1 MERCG
6 DGLGER
12 TNERFPRV
20 FRDVLSS
27 EELVESSNSTKK
39 LERLCSQ
46 FNRIPLR
53 SQGFRPLLPIYIVIH
68 TRARWCTY
76 ARCDNPEKGSD
87 SSPFVIRSVTL
98 LVAKR
103 INLDK
108 KLSPKFLKGQPF
120 GKYLVCVLLKQSI

>member
-12 TNERFPRV
+12 TNERFPRAP
-20 FRDVLSS
+20 RDALSS

-53 SQGFRPLLPIYIVIH
+53 SQGLGSLLRIYIPLVIH
-68 TRARWCTY
+68 THARTRVGVYVRA
-76 ARCDNPEKGSD
+76 
-87 SSPFVIRSVTL
+87 V
-98 LVAKR
+98 
-103 INLDK
+103 
-108 KLSPKFLKGQPF
+108 
-120 GKYLVCVLLKQSI
+120 